1 MKTIDIHGKPY
12 VTVSERVKYF
22 RGGQYEGWSITT
34 EIISADENHAIIK
47 ASVLDQNNEVIST
60 GHAFEL
66 KQNTGINKTSHLE
79 NCETSAVGRALAF
92 LGIGIDGGIASLD
105 EIISARQTE
114 YIQKLLYLASI
125 SDEDREKIE
134 QNLTTMTT
142 ADAEQ
147 VIRFLQSN
155 QLDPIESGANYKMR
169 DIHKKLDKVMKDP
182 KK

>member
-1 MKTIDIHGKPY
+1 MKTIEIHGRPY

-22 RGGQYEGWSITT
+22 RGGKYDNWSITT
-34 EIISADENHAIIK
+34 EIIQADENIAIVKAII
-47 ASVLDQNNEVIST
+47 SDLDGRVIST
-60 GHAFEL
+60 GHAFET

-92 LGIGIDGGIASLD
+92 MGIGIDGGIASLD

-114 YIQKLLYLASI
+114 YIQKLLDLAAI
-125 SDEDREKIE
+125 SEEDREKIE

-142 ADAEQ
+142 GDAEQ

-155 QLDPIESGANYKMR
+155 QLDPIESGANYKQG
-169 DIHKKLDKVMKDP
+169 DIHKRLDKIMSDP